1 MCRNLKY
8 VKNCIQ
14 NYLNFSCFAQKRR
27 LIKHKK
33 EGLLTNAGVSELV
46 SQTHDNYKMF
56 KSYLVLNFNYVSY
69 LIRH

>member
-1 MCRNLKY
+1 M
-8 VKNCIQ
+8 
-14 NYLNFSCFAQKRR
+14 

-33 EGLLTNAGVSELV
+33 ESLLTNAGVSELV

-69 LIRH
+69 LIRHEFLADFLEDCIKTQAYII